1 MREKTASLVQWM
13 AALALMSGCAFSN
26 RAPVTGFIYMDEAVG
41 ESVTSNSGGAKVGEA
56 CASSILGIIGTGDAT
71 IAAAKKNGG
80 ITTVS
85 HVDSK
90 STGILGVYATYCTQ
104 VVGD

>member
-1 MREKTASLVQWM
+1 MLKQTASLVQWM

-41 ESVTSNSGGAKVGEA
+41 ESVTSNGGGAKRGEA
-56 CASSILGIIGTGDAT
+56 CASSILGLVGTGDAT
-71 IAAAKKNGG
+71 IEAAKKNGS
-80 ITTVS
+80 ITTVT

-90 STGILGVYATYCTQ
+90 STGILGIYATYCTQ
-104 VVGD
+104 VIGD